1 LRLLAG
7 HPHLE
12 VVYATGDS
20 QAGQRIATLYPSL
33 AAAYPT
39 LVAEEHDA
47 SRLAGLDVV
56 FLCTPHESSLE
67 LVPELIGRVGVVVD
81 LSAAFRLTDASQYPA
96 WYGFTHTHPELLAK
110 AVYGLPEV
118 YRTELAGAKLI
129 ATPGCYVTAA
139 TLALRPLVAAG
150 MIEQKGIIVDAA
162 SGVSGAGKALKS
174 SSMFCAVDED
184 FTAYG
189 LVSHRH
195 TPEMQQ
201 LIGGEILFTPHLA
214 PMNRGILATCYAR
227 PSSGVTTT
235 DDVMGVLQSAYSN
248 EPFVVVSDSIPS
260 TKATL
265 GTNAVHITARVDPRT
280 GHAIVISALDNLTKG
295 ASGGAVQATNVA
307 LGLPETSGL
316 SSVGVWP

>member
-189 LVSHRH
+189 LVLHRH

-295 ASGGAVQATNVA
+295 ASGGAVQAANVA

-316 SSVGVWP
+316 SSVGMWP